1 MASAQRQVYLDLS
14 SKPRFFDPAAGE
26 LHDRGFGAERA
37 DVLVRIASG
46 IWVRGVLTG
55 PRTRSPVVLPD
66 SCQNDPILGLMTN
79 QQRDLSEPPWPLFRW
94 EQISLGAAFESF
106 HSLSLPIPR
115 SLAQDIEDQEQP
127 GTVLGSLPV
136 GSSFGSLPVGSSFGS
151 LPVGSSFGSLPVGS
165 SLGSL
170 PVGSLGSPTTKALP
184 KRRGRTP
191 GVNKIDNAITALTS
205 RLKDGESV
213 AITAIARQVG
223 CDPKNLKQSRRFM
236 DAYRTLTNA
245 NTRTVR
251 HRGAKTEG
259 RLEAWTDPRDDSD
272 DFLDRS
278 PSDRF
283 DDD

>member
-46 IWVRGVLTG
+46 IWVRGALTG
-55 PRTRSPVVLPD
+55 PRKRSPVVLPESYVD
-66 SCQNDPILGLMTN
+66 DPILGLMTN
-79 QQRDLSEPPWPLFRW
+79 QQRDLSGPPWPLFRW

-115 SLAQDIEDQEQP
+115 SLTQDIEDQEQEQP
-127 GTVLGSLPV
+127 DASD
-136 GSSFGSLPVGSSFGS
+136 
-151 LPVGSSFGSLPVGS
+151 
-165 SLGSL
+165 
-170 PVGSLGSPTTKALP
+170 PTHPSTTAKTLP

-213 AITAIARQVG
+213 AISAIARQVG
-223 CDPKNLKQSRRFM
+223 CDPKNLKQSKRFM
-236 DAYRTLTNA
+236 DAHRTLTNA

-278 PSDRF
+278 SSDRF